1 LIRILTLHFVGLI
14 KANIIVVLAFLS
26 LGFCF
31 SKGLTTESNVTSLQK

>member
-1 LIRILTLHFVGLI
+1 VGLI

-31 SKGLTTESNVTSLQK
+31 SKGLTTESNTNHSK